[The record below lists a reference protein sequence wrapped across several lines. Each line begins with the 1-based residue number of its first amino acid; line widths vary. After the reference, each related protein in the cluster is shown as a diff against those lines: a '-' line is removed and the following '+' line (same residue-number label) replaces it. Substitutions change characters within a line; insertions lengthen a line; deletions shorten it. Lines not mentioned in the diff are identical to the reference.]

1 MKRILDLQKLEQPQQ
16 NLVALGRSTSSQEGC
31 TCSTRSGSCQIGT
44 ELIAI

>member
-16 NLVALGRSTSSQEGC
+16 NLAALARSTSSGNNC
-31 TCSTRSGSCQIGT
+31 TCSTRSGSCSIGT